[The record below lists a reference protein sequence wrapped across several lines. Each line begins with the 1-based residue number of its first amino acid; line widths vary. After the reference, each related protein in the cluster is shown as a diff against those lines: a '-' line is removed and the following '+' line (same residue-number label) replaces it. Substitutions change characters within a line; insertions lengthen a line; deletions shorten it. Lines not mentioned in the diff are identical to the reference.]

1 MAGKPDI
8 HPWAVGMRVRVEK
21 RYLAGGAPIG
31 TWERRI
37 VRLTATRAVLEGND
51 RWIDRATGNVRPR
64 YLSYHTIAVP
74 IGDDTPNGEGRAP

>member
-51 RWIDRATGNVRPR
+51 RC
-64 YLSYHTIAVP
+64 YHTIAVP